1 MASHPRLSSDF
12 LNYLVASPV
21 QNGSAGTEPA
31 SIPSL
36 TELSKQLGVS
46 VASLREQLEV
56 AEALGLVEVRP
67 HTGIRRLPYSF
78 FPAVNQSLSYAI
90 HLDSDYFIAFAE
102 LRNQV
107 EAAFWNQAVQRLTP
121 DDHQA
126 LQALIVQAMEKLH
139 GTPVQIPHDEHRRLH
154 LLTYS
159 RLGNPFVQGLLEA
172 YWEAY
177 EQIGLN
183 VYTDIKYLQEVW
195 EYHQSMVQA
204 ICRGDFAGGYQT
216 LLEHNDLLY
225 QRS

>member
-12 LNYLVASPV
+12 LNYLVASPA
-21 QNGSAGTEPA
+21 QNGSAA
-31 SIPSL
+31 SESLAIPSL

-90 HLDSDYFIAFAE
+90 HLDNAYFIAFAE

-107 EAAFWNQAVQRLTP
+107 ETGFWHQAVQHLTA
-121 DDHQA
+121 DDHRA
-126 LQALIVQAMEKLH
+126 LQALIAQAMEKLH
-139 GTPVQIPHDEHRRLH
+139 GTPVQIPHAEHRQLH
-154 LLTYS
+154 LLIYR
-159 RLGNPFVQGLLEA
+159 RLDNPFVQGLLEA

-195 EYHQSMVQA
+195 EYHQAMVEA
-204 ICRGDFAGGYQT
+204 ICRGDYAGGYQI
-216 LLEHNDLLY
+216 LLDHNDLLY

>member
-1 MASHPRLSSDF
+1 MASYPRLSSDF
-12 LNYLVASPV
+12 LYYLVSSPV
-21 QNGSAGTEPA
+21 QNGNTRSEAA

-90 HLDSDYFIAFAE
+90 HLDNAYFIAFAE

-107 EAAFWNQAVQRLTP
+107 EAAFWHQAVQRLTP
-121 DDHQA
+121 EDHQA
-126 LQALIVQAMEKLH
+126 LQVLIIQAMDKLH
-139 GTPVQIPHDEHRRLH
+139 GTPVQIPHAEHRQLH
-154 LLTYS
+154 LLIYS
-159 RLGNPFVQGLLEA
+159 RLDNPFVQGLLEA

-195 EYHQSMVQA
+195 EYHQAMVEA
-204 ICRGDFAGGYQT
+204 ICRSDYAGGYQT